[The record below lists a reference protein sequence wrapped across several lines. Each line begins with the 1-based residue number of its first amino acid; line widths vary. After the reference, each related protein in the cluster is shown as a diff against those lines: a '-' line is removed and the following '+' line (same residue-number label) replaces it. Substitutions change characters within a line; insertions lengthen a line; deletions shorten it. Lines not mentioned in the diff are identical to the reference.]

1 MAEAAL
7 VEIDIE
13 AGRELVRLLDD
24 AGFPVTG
31 AAWIHDSDMDEWRLV
46 IRTPK
51 AAQNLLEALREV
63 RQVMDAKGDLR
74 HRLDLA
80 RVKLVP
86 PNDRLLQVMERMVHV
101 SGVSTVRFSRNV
113 VEGMYIGD
121 AVIYRL
127 AA

>member
-7 VEIDIE
+7 VEADIE
-13 AGRELVRLLDD
+13 AGRELVRALDD

-31 AAWIHDSDMDEWRLV
+31 AAWIHYSDVDEWRLV

-51 AAQNLLEALREV
+51 AAQNLLEALRDV
-63 RQVMDAKGDLR
+63 RQVMDARGDLR
-74 HRLDLA
+74 DRLDLA

-86 PNDRLLQVMERMVHV
+86 PSDRLLQVMERMVHV
-101 SGVSTVRFSRNV
+101 SGVSTIRFSRNV